1 MNQPDDVVLVNPF
14 RRLARTFLGL
24 AAIFLVVA
32 AAAGLALLHP
42 AVQPKRPP
50 GPLVLTLAIVIMLG
64 LCFFVSMAL
73 AALFTWPALR
83 RAERMLSEFR
93 EGRYLV
99 RWDYSPE
106 EWEAYVASLER
117 DVNKINWWV
126 AAVILVPLWIAAI
139 AGAWTLNRTLSAK
152 IGWSLLL
159 VVVSLIVAG
168 SIAGGVRYFRGR
180 RCRRLREAT
189 PRAFI
194 GSQAVY
200 CAGDFNFWGTAMRE
214 LQSVRRLPGPPPV
227 LEIIIGMSQRAK
239 TASTA
244 VTLATAVSG
253 HPAHMASYAMRH
265 LVPIPTSAEADAE
278 RLVCELAVRAG

>member
-1 MNQPDDVVLVNPF
+1 
-14 RRLARTFLGL
+14 
-24 AAIFLVVA
+24 
-32 AAAGLALLHP
+32 
-42 AVQPKRPP
+42 
-50 GPLVLTLAIVIMLG
+50 
-64 LCFFVSMAL
+64 MAL

-83 RAERMLSEFR
+83 RAERMLNEFR

>member
-14 RRLARTFLGL
+14 RRLARVFLGL
-24 AAIFLVVA
+24 AVMFLVVA

-50 GPLVLTLAIVIMLG
+50 GPLVLTLAVVIMLG
-64 LCFFVSMAL
+64 LCFFISMTL
-73 AALFTWPALR
+73 AALLTWPGLR
-83 RAERMLSEFR
+83 RAERVLREFR

-117 DVNKINWWV
+117 DVNKINWWI

-152 IGWSLLL
+152 IGWGLLL
-159 VVVSLIVAG
+159 VTVSLIVAG
-168 SIAGGVRYFRGR
+168 AIAAGVRFVRGR

-189 PRAFI
+189 PRAYI
-194 GSQAVY
+194 GPQAVY
-200 CAGDFNFWGTAMRE
+200 CGGDFNFWGTAMRE

-227 LEIIIGMSQRAK
+227 VEFIIGMSQRAK
-239 TASTA
+239 NASTA
-244 VTLATAVSG
+244 VTLVTAVSG
-253 HPAHMASYAMRH
+253 HPAHMASYTMRH
-265 LVPIPTSAEADAE
+265 IVPIPTGAEADAE
-278 RLVCELAVRAG
+278 RLVREFDRCHC